1 MLYYLLKYLMRLAL
15 PIYYKRL
22 VLSGFEN
29 IPANGPAILACNHP
43 NAFLDAIIMG
53 TYSPRPLHFLT
64 RSDVFN
70 TPLKRWILARMNM
83 VPIYRMRDGIENL
96 EKNQETFRKCR
107 EVLGSG
113 GVILIFSEGLC
124 IQELKLRPLKKGTAR
139 IALDFASTNRS
150 LPIVPVG
157 LNYPHARQPRQAV
170 YVGIARPFDALDF
183 KKEFEEHPARGIQ
196 LFNRQLEDALR
207 TVVID
212 IENRQHESH
221 FQMVM
226 TLLLQERELALTD
239 LIALAQRFNRWVT
252 GSASQWTQAEVAMS
266 RYRELL
272 TVHQVKDQAVAAAR
286 NGWFHRAV
294 QLFFFFPGAMLAFLP
309 FYAVRKFTAAKV
321 RLPEFKD
328 SVMVAAGMVLSFVTA
343 LIWISL
349 AWVVQGRLAVL
360 IALLIFFSCW
370 VAPPAFDRWSELGV
384 GGRFARLPEAVRQAL
399 QAERRHLLQLVN
411 ANLLRG

>member
-29 IPANGPAILACNHP
+29 IPAKGPAILACNHP

-107 EVLGSG
+107 EVLGNG

-150 LPIVPVG
+150 LAIVPVG
-157 LNYPHARQPRQAV
+157 LNYPHARQVRQRV
-170 YVGIARPFDALDF
+170 FVGIAPAFDALDF
-183 KKEFEEHPARGIQ
+183 KKEFEEHAARGIQ
-196 LFNRQLEDALR
+196 SFNRTLEDALR

-212 IENRQHESH
+212 IESRQHESY
-221 FQMVM
+221 FQQIMA
-226 TLLLQERELALTD
+226 LLLKNRDFTLAELVALGERFNHWVSQNNVTWTQTEQALT
-239 LIALAQRFNRWVT
+239 
-252 GSASQWTQAEVAMS
+252 
-266 RYRELL
+266 RYREMLAI
-272 TVHQVKDQAVAAAR
+272 HQVADEAVGAAHG
-286 NGWFHRAV
+286 GWFQRAL
-294 QLFFFFPGAMLAFLP
+294 QLFFFLPGATLALVP
-309 FYAVRKFTAAKV
+309 FNAVRKFTAAKV

-343 LIWISL
+343 LVWIL
-349 AWVVQGRLAVL
+349 MAWTVQGRLALL

-370 VAPPAFDRWSELGV
+370 VAPPAFDRWKELGAS
-384 GGRFARLPEAVRQAL
+384 RQFARLPASARQAL
-399 QAERRHLLQLVN
+399 ESERAQLAELLHT
-411 ANLLRG
+411 NLLRG